1 MQGDNKKTSPFYPT
15 AKWLV
20 WLFFKKMTV
29 VDIENLPSSPS
40 LIIGNH
46 AQMNGPIAA
55 ELYLP
60 KNRYTWC
67 AWEMMHLKEVP
78 SYAYEDFWSHKSKWT
93 KPFYKLASYLIAPI
107 SVFVFNNANT
117 VPVYHDA
124 RVMHT
129 FKDTVRLLQGG
140 NHIVIF
146 PEQQK
151 PHNNI
156 LCEFQNGFTDIARL
170 YHRRTKNELNF
181 VPMYIAPAL
190 RKVYIGTPT
199 KFDST
204 MPYEQE
210 CERIRTYLMDEITN
224 MATALPKHKVVP
236 YNNIPRRLYTYNKKE
251 D

>member
-1 MQGDNKKTSPFYPT
+1 MQNNEKKTSPFYPL
-15 AKWLV
+15 AKWFV
-20 WLFFKKMTV
+20 WLFFKKMDV
-29 VDIENLPSSPS
+29 VGIENLPSSPS

-78 SYAYEDFWSHKSKWT
+78 SYAYRDFWSDKPKWT

-107 SVFVFNNANT
+107 SSFVFNNANT
-117 VPVYHDA
+117 IPVYHDA

-129 FKDTVRLLQGG
+129 FKDTVKLLQGG

-146 PEQQK
+146 PEQAK

-156 LCEFQNGFTDIARL
+156 VCDFQSGFTDIARL
-170 YHRRTKNELNF
+170 YSKRTKNELYF
-181 VPMYIAPAL
+181 VPMYVAPAL
-190 RKVYIGTPT
+190 RKIYIGNPT
-199 KFDST
+199 KFDSKADYT
-204 MPYEQE
+204 QE
-210 CERIRTYLMDEITN
+210 SERIRNYLMNEITSIAVN
-224 MATALPKHKVVP
+224 LPRHKVVP
-236 YNNIPRRLYTYNKKE
+236 YSNISRKQYPYNKRE
-251 D
+251 G